1 MISSIARGRKRE
13 EKGEKKREETEEE
26 KGEEREAREERE
38 KKGRNRRKR
47 NLLKMISIYFC
58 NITIKTYVDGKYAP
72 WLHLSSVNKKN
83 IRNMSC
89 SSLH

>member
-1 MISSIARGRKRE
+1 LISSIARGRKRE
-13 EKGEKKREETEEE
+13 EKGEKKGEETEEE

-58 NITIKTYVDGKYAP
+58 V
-72 WLHLSSVNKKN
+72 KKIGLN
-83 IRNMSC
+83 YKMKMGIPTT
-89 SSLH
+89 